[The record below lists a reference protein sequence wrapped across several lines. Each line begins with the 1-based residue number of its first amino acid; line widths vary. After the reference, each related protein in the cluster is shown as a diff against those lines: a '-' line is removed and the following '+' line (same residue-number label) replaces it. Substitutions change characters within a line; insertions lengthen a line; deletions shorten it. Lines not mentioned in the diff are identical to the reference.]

1 MASLYFLEKY
11 DVMLAIMV
19 VLSNSIWYSVSLLCS
34 DNADCE
40 TCFRHHIGSFI
51 RRLTILPVSSMY
63 TCPQEQDILYTLAE
77 LNGGLWFLGFLK
89 ICPIFLDGLKIVQI
103 LCLLNILP
111 IRSVAPLIYGR
122 MNRIFS
128 SDCVSETVVLF
139 ACLLIMSFLSCPFFC
154 CVRFFVRLIK
164 WLNSVYK
171 CSLSE
176 KALCTS
182 KLIADCFCAGLCA

>member
-51 RRLTILPVSSMY
+51 RRLTILPVSPMY
-63 TCPQEQDILYTLAE
+63 TCPQEQDILYTPAE

-89 ICPIFLDGLKIVQI
+89 ICPIFLDDLKIVRI
-103 LCLLNILP
+103 LCLFNILP

-154 CVRFFVRLIK
+154 
-164 WLNSVYK
+164 
-171 CSLSE
+171 
-176 KALCTS
+176 KAN
-182 KLIADCFCAGLCA
+182 